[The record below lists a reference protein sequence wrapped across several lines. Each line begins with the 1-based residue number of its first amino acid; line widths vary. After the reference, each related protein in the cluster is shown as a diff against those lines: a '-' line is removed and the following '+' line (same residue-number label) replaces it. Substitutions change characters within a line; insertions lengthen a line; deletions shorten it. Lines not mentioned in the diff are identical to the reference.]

1 MEDLI
6 IYSSTDG
13 QTKKICE
20 TIKAHISSNNNF
32 KIISLNEALNLNLE
46 KCKKIILGAS
56 IRYGRHNK
64 NVLNFVIK
72 NKNILN
78 SKKTAFFSVNVVAR
92 KKEKSTPSCALKSS
106 NHRRKVEALYPEE
119 LLDKRFFEKRLPV
132 K

>member
-64 NVLNFVIK
+64 KVLNFVNK
-72 NKNILN
+72 NKKILN

-92 KKEKSTPSCALKSS
+92 KVRQKQILM
-106 NHRRKVEALYPEE
+106 
-119 LLDKRFFEKRLPV
+119 
-132 K
+132 